1 MPEYKIDNV
10 DFFADANKTEPP
22 RTDMEAYLI
31 DGKPAFTTAIKGVYP
46 EVTIKNPSALDY
58 QFVPVDHNIIIRR
71 VNGDLEKSCDG
82 MLYYGGDR
90 RNIFFVELKDR
101 SSNWINDAVEQLERT
116 ISIFNAKYPPASFGK
131 KRAYA
136 ANRQHLSYHN
146 SSSYRELSDT
156 FRNKNHFGLCISGT
170 IDIR

>member
-1 MPEYKIDNV
+1 MPEYKINDV
-10 DFFADANKTEPP
+10 DFFAEANKTEPS
-22 RTDMEAYLI
+22 RSDVEAYLM
-31 DGKPAFTTAIKGVYP
+31 DGKPAYTTTAKGNYP
-46 EVTIKNPSALDY
+46 EVTIKNPSELDY

-71 VNGDLEKSCDG
+71 DNGDFEKSCDG
-82 MLYYGGDR
+82 MLYYGGER
-90 RNIFFVELKDR
+90 RNIFFIELKDR

-116 ISIFNAKYPPASFGK
+116 ISIFNTKYSPSSFGK